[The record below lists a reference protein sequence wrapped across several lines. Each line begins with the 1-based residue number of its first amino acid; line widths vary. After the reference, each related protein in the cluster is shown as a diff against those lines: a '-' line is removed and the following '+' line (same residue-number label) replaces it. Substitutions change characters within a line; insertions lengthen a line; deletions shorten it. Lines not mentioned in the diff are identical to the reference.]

1 MSIVAGGCF
10 ALGESSGVLGRHLS
24 DGNAWLMTLSGVWR
38 LPAADGG
45 GWGEG

>member
-24 DGNAWLMTLSGVWR
+24 DGSAWLMTLSGVWLR
-38 LPAADGG
+38 LGAEGG
-45 GWGEG
+45 G